1 MNFAAFAIFAALL
14 TTEIMGS
21 VLLLL
26 FWDVA
31 KSKVLAYVVPIWEV
45 TGTFGAFWV
54 VTGDFAF
61 PALLVPVAAIFG
73 ALLTI
78 FLILVVARNA
88 SIVFAEFITKRK
100 WLDEKKL
107 YQLYSLSTLL
117 LGVVVLVL
125 MSALVSGEGV
135 DLKAG
140 TFSLAD
146 WIYSPG
152 SLPFVIGALLI
163 GVGLA
168 PVFYSLSPFRK
179 FVLPM
184 AAVGILVSI
193 LSLYL
198 YSPSLISSWVVVPI
212 LLTLAAAFL
221 YLTHKTDKIVSNKGI
236 FISLLSIIIF
246 SLQFLIYPSVLGRA
260 VQFDSVTTT
269 GPMAS
274 AYLTITLIG
283 TPLLVVMIAF
293 YMTIAGRGKERVAR
307 MKA

>member
-1 MNFAAFAIFAALL
+1 MNFAAFSIFASLL

-26 FWDVA
+26 FWDAA
-31 KSKVLAYVVPIWEV
+31 KSKVLTYVVPIWEV

-73 ALLTI
+73 ALLSV
-78 FLILVVARNA
+78 FLILFVARNS

-117 LGVVVLVL
+117 LGVLVLVL
-125 MSALVSGEGV
+125 MSALVSGQGV

-140 TFSLAD
+140 TFSLAE
-146 WIYSPG
+146 WVYSPG
-152 SLPFVIGALLI
+152 SLPFITGALLI
-163 GVGLA
+163 GIGLA

-179 FVLPM
+179 LVLPM
-184 AAVGILVSI
+184 TAVGILVSV
-193 LSLYL
+193 LSIYL
-198 YSPSLISSWVVVPI
+198 YSPSLISSWVVVPM
-212 LLTLAAAFL
+212 LLTLATASL
-221 YLTHKTDKIVSNKGI
+221 YLTQRTDKIVSNKGV
-236 FISLLSIIIF
+236 FIGLLSVITF

-260 VQFDSVTTT
+260 VSFDSVTTT
-269 GPMAS
+269 GPLAS

-283 TPLLVVMIAF
+283 TPLLIIMLAF
-293 YMTIAGRGKERVAR
+293 YMTIAMRGRERGDR
-307 MKA
+307 MKV